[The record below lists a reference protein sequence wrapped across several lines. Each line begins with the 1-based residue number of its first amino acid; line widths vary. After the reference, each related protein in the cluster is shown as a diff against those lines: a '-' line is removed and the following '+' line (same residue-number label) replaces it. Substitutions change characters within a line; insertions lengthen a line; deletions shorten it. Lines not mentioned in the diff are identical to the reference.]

1 MIDILTID
9 DFLEAKTVAELLTQ
23 MRADPGAA
31 ASVYGKEV
39 NGMVEVS
46 VRKATRVSVS
56 AETRQRVVNLLTAR
70 ITEIANH
77 FGETVSECE
86 EPQFL
91 RYHPGDYFIP
101 HQDGNTP
108 LIRDDSRLRKISLVI
123 FLSRHSQQLESDA
136 YSGGSL
142 VLHGSYPD
150 YDVRQPVAN
159 KPGSLVAFRAQTTH
173 EVTPVSSGERFT
185 IVSWY
190 R

>member
-9 DFLEAKTVAELLTQ
+9 DFLDSRTVGELLIQ
-23 MRADPGAA
+23 MRADQGAA
-31 ASVYGKEV
+31 ASVYGKEAS
-39 NGMVEVS
+39 GMVEVS
-46 VRKATRVSVS
+46 VRRVTRVSVL
-56 AETRQRVVNLLTAR
+56 AEMYKRVMDSLTASMAV
-70 ITEIANH
+70 IAGH
-77 FGETVSECE
+77 FGERVSECE

-91 RYHPGDYFIP
+91 RYQAGDYFIP

-108 LIRDDSRLRKISLVI
+108 LIRDDSRLRKISLII
-123 FLSRHSQQLESDA
+123 FLNSHSEQLKADG

-150 YDVRQPVAN
+150 YDLRQPVAN
-159 KPGSLVAFRAQTTH
+159 KPGTLVAFRAETTH
-173 EVTPVSSGERFT
+173 EVTPVTYGERFT

>member
-9 DFLEAKTVAELLTQ
+9 DFLEANTVDELLTQ
-23 MRADPGAA
+23 MRADAGAA
-31 ASVYGKEV
+31 ASVYGREA
-39 NGMVEVS
+39 NGMVEAS

-56 AETRQRVVNLLTAR
+56 ADMHQRVMNLLTAR
-70 ITEIANH
+70 MTEIARH
-77 FGETVSECE
+77 FGDIVSECE

-91 RYHPGDYFIP
+91 RYQPGDYFIP

-123 FLSRHSQQLESDA
+123 FLSRHSEPEG

-142 VLHGSYPD
+142 VLHGAYPD
-150 YDVRQPVAN
+150 YDFRQPVAN
-159 KPGSLVAFRAQTTH
+159 QPGSLVAFRSQTTH
-173 EVTPVSSGERFT
+173 EVTPVTNGERFT